1 MGAAENAAVVRRWVE
16 EFVSGGNLDLVDELV
31 AETLVAGPGQ
41 TPIAD
46 ARRRLRLSFA
56 AYRQA
61 FPDLRMTADEL
72 LASDDTVTLCWTCTG
87 THTGHF
93 SHPELRTFGV
103 PPSGRAARWSGVTVF
118 WFADGRIARVRTGQD
133 TYGLLRQLGLVSP
146 LGGGGGQA

>member
-1 MGAAENAAVVRRWVE
+1 MGAAENAVIVRRWVE
-16 EFVSGGNLDLVDELV
+16 EFVSGGHLDLVDELV
-31 AETLVAGPGQ
+31 AETLVTGPGQ

-72 LASDDTVTLCWTCTG
+72 IATDETVTLCWTCAG

-93 SHPELRTFGV
+93 SHPELRTFGL
-103 PPSGRAARWSGVTVF
+103 PPSGRTARWSGVSVF
-118 WFADGRIARVRTGQD
+118 WFAEGRIARVRGAQD
-133 TYGLLRQLGLVSP
+133 TYGLLRQLGLVTP
-146 LGGGGGQA
+146 LDTGGERA